1 MFEGGGRDHAR
12 GRRERS
18 CLREEGEIML
28 EGGGR
33 DGGRRERSCSREEGD
48 IMLEGGGRDHV

>member
-18 CLREEGEIML
+18 CSREEGEM
-28 EGGGR
+28 EGR
-33 DGGRRERSCSREEGD
+33 
-48 IMLEGGGRDHV
+48 GRDHV

>member
-18 CLREEGEIML
+18 CLREEGEIMFD
-28 EGGGR
+28 GGGK
-33 DGGRRERSCSREEGD
+33 DHAQGRRERSRSREEGE
-48 IMLEGGGRDHV
+48 MEGGGRDHV